1 MRKDFCMLLLAI
13 LTATCLAGCQR
24 GSPAEP
30 VEQVTQVEQQVTTQI
45 VSAGVTVAESAGIS
59 ANSLNQGSAVNEQEA
74 LAPTPVPTI
83 VPTPAPT
90 PESTPEPTPEPE
102 PTPDPLI
109 GISTS
114 NSITITKQPGGET
127 LWPGASAI
135 FTAFA
140 DYAVEARWQFISP
153 DLMRAIDWDADDI
166 ESFFP
171 GLICT
176 GGNSTVINLYSIPA
190 ELNGWYIACL
200 FSDEEGNM
208 LQSDGAQIFVSP

>member
-1 MRKDFCMLLLAI
+1 MRKDFSLLLLAI

-24 GSPAEP
+24 GSPATP
-30 VEQVTQVEQQVTTQI
+30 VEHVIQVEQQVTTQI
-45 VSAGVTVAESAGIS
+45 VSAGVTVAESAEPS
-59 ANSLNQGSAVNEQEA
+59 AGSLNQESQDEQDV
-74 LAPTPVPTI
+74 LAPTPVLTI
-83 VPTPAPT
+83 VPSPAPT
-90 PESTPEPTPEPE
+90 TEPTPEPTPEPE